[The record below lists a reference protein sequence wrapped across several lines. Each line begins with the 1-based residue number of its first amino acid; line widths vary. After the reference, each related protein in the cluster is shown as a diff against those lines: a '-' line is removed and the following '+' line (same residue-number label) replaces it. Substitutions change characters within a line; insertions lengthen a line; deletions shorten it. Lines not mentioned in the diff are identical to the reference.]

1 MMELLVLV
9 AALAGGILATGLV
22 RRLAIRYK
30 FLDEPNPIVPDH
42 RTAVAYGGGVGILLG
57 AFGAMLVYRL
67 VAGPGALL
75 DATQGAFP
83 ASFIVGGLLFLL
95 IGLYDDRWELS
106 PGRKTLLHLLALAV
120 TLSLGGGLVREVSG
134 NIFFDT
140 FFSGLWIL
148 AMVNAFNFIDVC
160 DGLAGSVAVLTF
172 VLFAFTFS
180 AFPLLALAL
189 AGACLGFL
197 VFNKPPARIFMGDAG
212 SNFLGFMLG
221 AFTLTETS
229 GVSWWPYIA
238 MMTLMAGVPFFDL
251 LFQAGVRWAQGR
263 SPLKGGPDSFAL
275 RLQRA
280 GMTKW
285 QVDVVAMGVVAF
297 FFLSA
302 WLLPQVPAWAQLGI
316 IVLVN
321 VFIVAAWRWLLQ
333 WEVRTDA

>member
-9 AALAGGILATGLV
+9 AAILGGIGAT
-22 RRLAIRYK
+22 RLAIYVAYR
-30 FLDEPNPIVPDH
+30 FGFMDAPNPIVPDH
-42 RTAVAYGGGVGILLG
+42 RRPVAYGGGVGILIG
-57 AFGAMLVYRL
+57 AYFAMGLYRL
-67 VAGPGALL
+67 IAGEGALL
-75 DATQGAFP
+75 DQSRGAFP
-83 ASFIVGGLLFLL
+83 LSMMLGGILFLL
-95 IGLYDDRWELS
+95 VGLWDDIRELS
-106 PGRKTLLHLLALAV
+106 PRTKTLLHLAALSIAM
-120 TLSLGGGLVREVSG
+120 SQGGLVREVSG
-134 NIFFDT
+134 NYFFDI

-148 AMVNAFNFIDVC
+148 AIVNAFNFIDVC

-172 VLFAFTFS
+172 GLFAATFGFS
-180 AFPLLALAL
+180 PLLNIAL

-197 VFNKPPARIFMGDAG
+197 WFNRPPARVFMGDAG

-229 GVSWWPYIA
+229 GVTWWPYIA

-280 GMTKW
+280 GMSKW
-285 QVDVVAMGVVAF
+285 QVDLVAMGVASF
-297 FFLSA
+297 FFTSA
-302 WLLPQVPAWAQLGI
+302 ITLPFMNLWGQLAI

-321 VFIVAAWRWLLQ
+321 VFIVSAWRWLLQ
-333 WEVRTDA
+333 YEVRTDA